1 MEEELTNVK
10 LCSGTLRNSGR
21 NKGLRP
27 PMGPLPA
34 SPPHCHPYWP
44 GQFSGSCF
52 LRGALGIAALQQL
65 DAQKSCQSGRN
76 SMFIPGISVS
86 LKNTQG
92 WSMSYHAGVW
102 CWVLGGKTMGGP
114 CLHMT
119 KPVSLLCSVWA

>member
-21 NKGLRP
+21 NKGLMP

-34 SPPHCHPYWP
+34 PPPRCHPYCP
-44 GQFSGSCF
+44 GHAVQWQLLPQRCSGHCSFVATGCPEV
-52 LRGALGIAALQQL
+52 LPIRQE
-65 DAQKSCQSGRN
+65 
-76 SMFIPGISVS
+76 MFIPGISVS

-92 WSMSYHAGVW
+92 WSMSCHAGVW
-102 CWVLGGKTMGGP
+102 CWVLEGKMMGGP

-119 KPVSLLCSVWA
+119 KPVSLLCSAWA